1 MTEFT
6 MIILCIMGI
15 GTVSIIFNIYLTY
28 YINTIL
34 KQNDWFKERN
44 ITLNDEIVKAKDDQ
58 QIVLNQLNQLKEEDD
73 WF

>member
-1 MTEFT
+1 
-6 MIILCIMGI
+6 MGI
-15 GTVSIIFNIYLTY
+15 GTISIIFNVYLTY
-28 YINTIL
+28 HINVIL

>member
-1 MTEFT
+1 
-6 MIILCIMGI
+6 MGI

-28 YINTIL
+28 HINAIL

>member
-1 MTEFT
+1 
-6 MIILCIMGI
+6 MGI

>member
-1 MTEFT
+1 
-6 MIILCIMGI
+6 MGI

-28 YINTIL
+28 HINTIL

>member
-15 GTVSIIFNIYLTY
+15 GTISIIFNVYLTY
-28 YINTIL
+28 HINVIL

-58 QIVLNQLNQLKEEDD
+58 KIVLDQLNQLKEEDD